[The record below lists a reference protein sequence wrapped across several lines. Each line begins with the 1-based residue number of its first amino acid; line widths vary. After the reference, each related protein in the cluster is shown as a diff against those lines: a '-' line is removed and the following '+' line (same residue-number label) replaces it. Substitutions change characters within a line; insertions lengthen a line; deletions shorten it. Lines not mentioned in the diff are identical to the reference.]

1 MENEYEGVDAPV
13 EATDE
18 TVAAPAAEPTE
29 GDSGRRGRPRD
40 PGVIERDQR
49 VFDALGDGEPKT
61 KSQLAEQL
69 GLEPNTVYLSLWRLH
84 KDERVTRNQRQWQR
98 V

>member
-1 MENEYEGVDAPV
+1 MEDEYGTPEAPV
-13 EATDE
+13 EATNEAVVE
-18 TVAAPAAEPTE
+18 TESTE
-29 GDSGRRGRPRD
+29 ETGSGRRGRPRD
-40 PGVIERDQR
+40 PGVIKRDQR

>member
-1 MENEYEGVDAPV
+1 MEDEYGTV

-18 TVAAPAAEPTE
+18 AVASTEPVEAE
-29 GDSGRRGRPRD
+29 GGGRRGRPRD

-49 VFDALGDGEPKT
+49 VYDALANGEPKT
-61 KSQLAEQL
+61 KSQLAEEL

-84 KDERVTRNQRQWQR
+84 KDERVARNQRQWQR

>member
-1 MENEYEGVDAPV
+1 MTDEFGTV

-18 TVAAPAAEPTE
+18 AAVETE
-29 GDSGRRGRPRD
+29 STEVTGNGRRGRPRD
-40 PGVIERDQR
+40 QGVIERDQR
-49 VFDALGDGEPKT
+49 VFDALSSGEPKT
-61 KSQLAEQL
+61 KSQLAEEL
-69 GLEPNTVYLSLWRLH
+69 GLGPNTVYLSLWRLH